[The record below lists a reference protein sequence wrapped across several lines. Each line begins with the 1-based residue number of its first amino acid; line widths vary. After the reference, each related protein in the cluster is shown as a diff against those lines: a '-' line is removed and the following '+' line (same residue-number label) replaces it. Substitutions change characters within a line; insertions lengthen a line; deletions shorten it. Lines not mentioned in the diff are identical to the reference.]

1 MTTKVDTYSK
11 EWKDECWNRH
21 LARVKNLKEAKTQ
34 TIRKAIFEKIAKD
47 SSYLSAKE
55 AWNAAFPKEQNKKR

>member
-21 LARVKNLKEAKTQ
+21 LERVKNLKEAKTQ
-34 TIRKAIFEKIAKD
+34 TIRKAIFEKIASD
-47 SSYLSAKE
+47 SSYLSAK
-55 AWNAAFPKEQNKKR
+55 